1 MQASRARMSLAAATV
16 ATTMVVVAALGASP
30 ASASARAPTSATA
43 TVYRVEQDVTL
54 AEGQDGRWNVA
65 CHDGDLA
72 VDGTWRVDAIANAP
86 GDILPPDLVSGL
98 DVLGAE
104 PFAPG
109 GYAFTLRNRAAGDA
123 RVHLGVQCLQGS
135 LRGDGGQRYALRIS
149 PLMDQVT
156 STGEAGS
163 LISAPLICPSGAIAV
178 APGYSTTGGP
188 ARIVSRFPMRNRMS
202 VLDRSFD
209 TLAATSIRCL
219 SVRSTDGG
227 PALHVTLRTG
237 QALLPAGRVPEATI
251 SCAPGE
257 RALVGLM
264 RLDGAWSLGGSL
276 LGATRTFKLQT
287 VSPIVAGSAQVGA
300 LCLRLRA

>member
-1 MQASRARMSLAAATV
+1 
-16 ATTMVVVAALGASP
+16 
-30 ASASARAPTSATA
+30 
-43 TVYRVEQDVTL
+43 
-54 AEGQDGRWNVA
+54 
-65 CHDGDLA
+65 
-72 VDGTWRVDAIANAP
+72 
-86 GDILPPDLVSGL
+86 
-98 DVLGAE
+98 
-104 PFAPG
+104 
-109 GYAFTLRNRAAGDA
+109 
-123 RVHLGVQCLQGS
+123 
-135 LRGDGGQRYALRIS
+135 
-149 PLMDQVT
+149 MDQVT

-209 TLAATSIRCL
+209 TLAATLVHTSIRCL

-237 QALLPAGRVPEATI
+237 QALLPAGRVSEATI